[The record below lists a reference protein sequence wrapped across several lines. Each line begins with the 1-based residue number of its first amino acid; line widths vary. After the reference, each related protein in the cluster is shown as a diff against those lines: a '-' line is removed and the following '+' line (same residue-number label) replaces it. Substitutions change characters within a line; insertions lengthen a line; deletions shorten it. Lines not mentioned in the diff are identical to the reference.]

1 MAIILPGGFNIT
13 NNEPVDSRLSVADAS
28 ARLGLSSANVY
39 EGLIVYQ
46 KDTNEIYALIDASD
60 PSNSSN
66 WSLVSTLTSG
76 SSSANIYVSG
86 SDSEGNNVYALFNTI
101 QFDSSTGLNVSQS
114 ASSTAFVSLGSHFR
128 DIFVDGQ
135 TTLIATGSDQL
146 EIISGNGINIT
157 TSTAD
162 TNASGVSKELSFTI
176 SNIVATTGSNLFIGD
191 QTVTG
196 NIRATGDIIAE
207 RYIVSSSIVNITQS
221 FSSGSTIFGDTLD
234 DTHQFTGSVSIT
246 GSFFLNNT
254 DILAEIQSSGI
265 FRQTGSYYSTTN
277 DLKVTGSFQINLDG
291 NQDQFSVDI
300 TGSTKFQINEQGV
313 VILGAFEYTPSPVAG
328 GMFYSQSNE
337 FFLGL

>member
-28 ARLGLSSANVY
+28 ARLGLSFANVY

-46 KDTNEIYALIDASD
+46 KDTNEIYVLIDSSD
-60 PSNSSN
+60 PSSSGN
-66 WSLVSTLTSG
+66 WSLLPK
-76 SSSANIYVSG
+76 
-86 SDSEGNNVYALFNTI
+86 
-101 QFDSSTGLNVSQS
+101 
-114 ASSTAFVSLGSHFR
+114 
-128 DIFVDGQ
+128 
-135 TTLIATGSDQL
+135 
-146 EIISGNGINIT
+146 IS
-157 TSTAD
+157 
-162 TNASGVSKELSFTI
+162 
-176 SNIVATTGSNLFIGD
+176 GSNLFIGD